1 MSLSE
6 LAATWSAR
14 LERELPA
21 AVDLRHELHAHPE
34 VSGQEVWTAQRV
46 AGALDAADAPAVAGT
61 GRLVRIGAGGGAA
74 IAVRAELDGLPMRER
89 SDVPY
94 ASEGEAMH
102 ACGHDVHLAALVA
115 LARSAP
121 DELPAAL
128 LAVVQPRE
136 ELSPSGAEDVVAS
149 GALAANDVR
158 AVIGAHVQPRLPG
171 GTVSAEA
178 GVVNASVD
186 EFELHVSGNGG
197 HGAYPHL
204 AGDTVSALSSCV
216 LAAQSLARAAVDPMH
231 VATVSFGVLRAG
243 SAANVIP
250 AQATA
255 TGTLRAF
262 GDDDRERM
270 LTRLRHAASTVA
282 DTYGCR
288 GELRVLSTE
297 PALSND
303 PGLAERARSW
313 LPTLGRAQPASFRS
327 CGSDDFAY
335 YAAAAPSLMMF
346 VGCGD
351 AADTSPMLHQPTFVP
366 DDALVG
372 QVARAMLSGWL
383 AAAETVVSR

>member
-1 MSLSE
+1 VSLSG

-34 VSGQEVWTAQRV
+34 VSGQESWTAQRV

-61 GRLVRIGAGGGAA
+61 GRLVRIGAGAGPA

-121 DELPAAL
+121 EELPAAL

-158 AVIGAHVQPRLPG
+158 AVIGAHVQPRLPD

-204 AGDTVSALSSCV
+204 AGDTVSALSACV
-216 LAAQSLARAAVDPMH
+216 LAAQSLARAAVDPMR

-243 SAANVIP
+243 NAANVIP

-262 GDDDRERM
+262 VDDDRERM
-270 LTRLRHAASTVA
+270 LTRLRHAAHTVA

-303 PGLAERARSW
+303 PRLAERARDW
-313 LPTLGRAQPASFRS
+313 LPTVGRAQPTSFRS

-346 VGCGD
+346 VGCGEAD
-351 AADTSPMLHQPTFVP
+351 DTSPMLHQPTFVP

-383 AAAETVVSR
+383 AAAETLPSG